1 VLFKKGACN
10 DVELYQDCWEV
21 KWKCN
26 LVDPMQWVNIDF
38 IMFSFPTR
46 KNTTMNNIIMINDVH
61 ASWARSNI
69 DVANEVNYM

>member
-1 VLFKKGACN
+1 
-10 DVELYQDCWEV
+10 
-21 KWKCN
+21 
-26 LVDPMQWVNIDF
+26 MQWVNIDF

-46 KNTTMNNIIMINDVH
+46 KNTTTNNIIMINDVH